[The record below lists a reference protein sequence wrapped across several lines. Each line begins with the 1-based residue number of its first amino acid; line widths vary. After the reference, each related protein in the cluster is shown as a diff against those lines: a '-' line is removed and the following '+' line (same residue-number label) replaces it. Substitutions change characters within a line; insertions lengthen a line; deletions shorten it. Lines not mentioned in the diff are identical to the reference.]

1 MLVAEQPDLFKLRN
15 VLLKTHQQ
23 ALKAGQII
31 QGIKALM
38 SSQQKVRSYAAVN
51 TLIQNV
57 VSLCRTDLNSHQIML
72 VLELADDLPDILLD
86 EIQIEQV
93 LLNLLR
99 NSIDALQ
106 EILGKPRQLR
116 IQTCI
121 NNKQEIQVSVHDNG
135 SGIDEA
141 KKDKIL
147 APFFTTKVTG
157 MGMGLSISRS
167 IIEAH
172 QGALSFSSQPD
183 EGTRF
188 YFSLPI
194 INKTELYKLT
204 TFIPVKNKLYL

>member
-1 MLVAEQPDLFKLRN
+1 MLVF
-15 VLLKTHQQ
+15 
-23 ALKAGQII
+23 
-31 QGIKALM
+31 
-38 SSQQKVRSYAAVN
+38 
-51 TLIQNV
+51 
-57 VSLCRTDLNSHQIML
+57 
-72 VLELADDLPDILLD
+72 ELADDLPDIFLD

-93 LLNLLR
+93 LLNLVR

-106 EILGKPRQLR
+106 DNSAKPRQLS
-116 IQTCI
+116 IHTHI
-121 NNKQEIQVSVHDNG
+121 TKAEEIQVTVHDNG